1 MSAKAGTKKQQKES
15 TTVVAVP
22 EKAVIEEKAPEKEV
36 ILKETEVSSAVVENI
51 SSLEKEDSDEEDK
64 NSVINEDEGLISS
77 TEYINFVNKQIENT
91 KNLTNALKSIQYF
104 TKSELKEVDKVKK
117 LLHKAESLYAIAQS
131 KVFFSLAANS
141 APKAKKE
148 IKLDSNGNKI
158 PSEGK
163 NPVVWEDFAK
173 DAFKLESN
181 NGFGSKYLQHVW
193 ELIKS
198 ESGTKNGAS
207 IIISNPGAT
216 NTFFQNIKRVMEER
230 GLKTEK
236 EIEVHALIEK
246 GVLANTDITKFS
258 KYCYEEKEKKPKAT
272 KKSKAV

>member
-15 TTVVAVP
+15 STVVAVP
-22 EKAVIEEKAPEKEV
+22 EKIVIEEKAPEKEI
-36 ILKETEVSSAVVENI
+36 ILQETVTSAVVENI
-51 SSLEKEDSDEEDK
+51 SSLENGDSDEEDK

-77 TEYINFVNKQIENT
+77 TEYINFINKQIENT
-91 KNLTNALKSIQYF
+91 RNLTHALKSFQYF

-117 LLHKAESLYAIAQS
+117 LLNKVESLFAIAES

-163 NPVVWEDFAK
+163 NPVVWKKFAK
-173 DAFKLESN
+173 EAFNLQSN
-181 NGFGSKYLQHVW
+181 IGFGSKYLQYVW

-198 ESGTKNGAS
+198 ESGTKNGSS

-216 NTFFQNIKRVMEER
+216 KTFFQNIKSVMEER
-230 GLKTEK
+230 GLNTEK
-236 EIEVHALIEK
+236 EKEVHALIEK

-258 KYCYEEKEKKPKAT
+258 KYCYEEKKPVAS
-272 KKSKAV
+272 KKSKG

>member
-1 MSAKAGTKKQQKES
+1 MSAKAGTKKQHKE
-15 TTVVAVP
+15 TVTSAVL
-22 EKAVIEEKAPEKEV
+22 EKVVIEEKTPEKEV
-36 ILKETEVSSAVVENI
+36 ILKETETSSPVEDI
-51 SSLEKEDSDEEDK
+51 SSFEKEDSDEEDK

-91 KNLTNALKSIQYF
+91 KNLTNALKSIPSF
-104 TKSELKEVDKVKK
+104 TKNELKEVDKVKK
-117 LLHKAESLYAIAQS
+117 LLNKVESLYAIAQS

-148 IKLDSNGNKI
+148 IKLDSNGIKI
-158 PSEGK
+158 PAEGK
-163 NPVVWEDFAK
+163 NPVVWYDFAK
-173 DAFKLESN
+173 EAFRLESN
-181 NGFGSKYLQHVW
+181 DGFGSKYLQHVW

-198 ESGTKNGAS
+198 EAGTKNGSS

-230 GLKTEK
+230 GLNTEK
-236 EIEVHALIEK
+236 EKEVLALIEK

>member
-15 TTVVAVP
+15 STVVAVP
-22 EKAVIEEKAPEKEV
+22 EKIVIEEKAPEKEI
-36 ILKETEVSSAVVENI
+36 ILQETVTSAVVENI
-51 SSLEKEDSDEEDK
+51 SSLENGDSDEEDK

-77 TEYINFVNKQIENT
+77 TEYINFINKQIENT
-91 KNLTNALKSIQYF
+91 RNLTHALKSFQYF

-117 LLHKAESLYAIAQS
+117 LLNKVESLFAIAES

-163 NPVVWEDFAK
+163 NPVVWKKFAK
-173 DAFKLESN
+173 EAFNLQSN
-181 NGFGSKYLQHVW
+181 IGFGSKYLQYVW

-198 ESGTKNGAS
+198 ESGTKNGSS

-216 NTFFQNIKRVMEER
+216 KTFFQNIKSVMEER
-230 GLKTEK
+230 GLNTEK
-236 EIEVHALIEK
+236 EKEVHALIEK

-258 KYCYEEKEKKPKAT
+258 KYCYEEKEKKPVAS
-272 KKSKAV
+272 KKSKAE

>member
-1 MSAKAGTKKQQKES
+1 MSAKAETKKQQKK
-15 TTVVAVP
+15 TTTSVVS
-22 EKAVIEEKAPEKEV
+22 EKVVIEEKAPEKDV
-36 ILKETEVSSAVVENI
+36 ILKETETSSSIVEELPP
-51 SSLEKEDSDEEDK
+51 LEKGDSDEEDQ
-64 NSVINEDEGLISS
+64 NSVINGDEGLISS

-91 KNLTNALKSIQYF
+91 RNLMNALKSIPYF
-104 TKSELKEVDKVKK
+104 TKTELKEVDKVEK
-117 LLHKAESLYAIAQS
+117 LLQKANEQYSKTQS

-163 NPVVWEDFAK
+163 NPVVWKKFAK
-173 DAFKLESN
+173 EAFNLQSN
-181 NGFGSKYLQHVW
+181 IGFGSKYLQYVW

-198 ESGTKNGAS
+198 ESGTKNGSS

-216 NTFFQNIKRVMEER
+216 NTFFQNIKSVMEER
-230 GLKTEK
+230 GLNTEK
-236 EIEVHALIEK
+236 EKEVHALIEK

-258 KYCYEEKEKKPKAT
+258 KYCYEEKEKKPAAS
-272 KKSKAV
+272 KKSKAE

>member
-1 MSAKAGTKKQQKES
+1 MSAKAGTKKQQKEA
-15 TTVVAVP
+15 TTVV
-22 EKAVIEEKAPEKEV
+22 EKVVIEEKTPEKEV
-36 ILKETEVSSAVVENI
+36 ILQETVTSSIIEDVP
-51 SSLEKEDSDEEDK
+51 SLEKEGSDDEDK

-91 KNLTNALKSIQYF
+91 RNLTHALKSIQYF
-104 TKSELKEVDKVKK
+104 TKSELKEVDKVIKV
-117 LLHKAESLYAIAQS
+117 LHKAESLFSIAQS

-158 PSEGK
+158 QSEGK
-163 NPVVWEDFAK
+163 NPVIWYGFAK
-173 DAFKLESN
+173 EGFKLESN
-181 NGFGSKYLQHVW
+181 DGFGSKYLQHVW

-198 ESGTKNGAS
+198 EAGTKNGSS

-230 GLKTEK
+230 GLNTEK
-236 EIEVHALIEK
+236 EKEVHALIEK

-258 KYCYEEKEKKPKAT
+258 KYCYEEKEKKPKVT

>member
-1 MSAKAGTKKQQKES
+1 MSAKAGTKKQQKE
-15 TTVVAVP
+15 AVTSAVL
-22 EKAVIEEKAPEKEV
+22 EKVVIEEKTPEKEV
-36 ILKETEVSSAVVENI
+36 ILKETETSSAVEDI
-51 SSLEKEDSDEEDK
+51 SSFEKEDSDEEDK
-64 NSVINEDEGLISS
+64 NSIINEDEGLISS

-91 KNLTNALKSIQYF
+91 KNLTNALKSIPFF
-104 TKSELKEVDKVKK
+104 TKNELKEVDKVKK
-117 LLHKAESLYAIAQS
+117 LLHKVESLYAIAQS

-148 IKLDSNGNKI
+148 IKLDSNGIKI
-158 PSEGK
+158 PAEGK
-163 NPVVWEDFAK
+163 NPVVWYNFAK
-173 DAFKLESN
+173 EAFKLESN
-181 NGFGSKYLQHVW
+181 DGFGSKYLQHVW

-198 ESGTKNGAS
+198 EAGTKNGSS

-230 GLKTEK
+230 GLNTDKEK
-236 EIEVHALIEK
+236 EVLALIEK

>member
-36 ILKETEVSSAVVENI
+36 ILKETSVSSAVVENL

-77 TEYINFVNKQIENT
+77 TEYINFINKHIENT

-117 LLHKAESLYAIAQS
+117 VLHKAEFLFDIAQS

-198 ESGTKNGAS
+198 ESGTKNGSS

>member
-1 MSAKAGTKKQQKES
+1 MSAKAETKKQQKK
-15 TTVVAVP
+15 TTTSVVS
-22 EKAVIEEKAPEKEV
+22 EKVVIEEKSPEKDV
-36 ILKETEVSSAVVENI
+36 ILKETEHSSSSIVEEELPP
-51 SSLEKEDSDEEDK
+51 LEKGDSDDDDK

-91 KNLTNALKSIQYF
+91 RNLMNALKSIPYF
-104 TKSELKEVDKVKK
+104 TKTELKEVDKVEK
-117 LLHKAESLYAIAQS
+117 LLQKANEQYSKTQS

-148 IKLDSNGNKI
+148 IKLDLNGNKI
-158 PSEGK
+158 TEGK
-163 NPVVWEDFAK
+163 NPVVWYDFAK
-173 DAFKLESN
+173 EGFKLESN
-181 NGFGSKYLQHVW
+181 DGFGNKYLQHVW

-198 ESGTKNGAS
+198 VAGTKNGSS
-207 IIISNPGAT
+207 IIISNPGPV

-230 GLKTEK
+230 GLNTEK
-236 EIEVHALIEK
+236 EKEVYALIEK

-272 KKSKAV
+272 KKPKAV

>member
-1 MSAKAGTKKQQKES
+1 MSAKAETKKQQKK
-15 TTVVAVP
+15 TTTSVVS
-22 EKAVIEEKAPEKEV
+22 EKVVIEEKAPEKDV
-36 ILKETEVSSAVVENI
+36 ILKETETSSVVEELPP
-51 SSLEKEDSDEEDK
+51 LEKGDSDEEDQ

-104 TKSELKEVDKVKK
+104 TKTELKEVDKVEK
-117 LLHKAESLYAIAQS
+117 LLQKANDQYSKTQS

-148 IKLDSNGNKI
+148 IKLDLNGNKI
-158 PSEGK
+158 TEGK
-163 NPVVWEDFAK
+163 NPVVWYDFAK
-173 DAFKLESN
+173 EGFKLESN
-181 NGFGSKYLQHVW
+181 NGFGNKYLQHIW

-198 ESGTKNGAS
+198 VPGTKNGSS
-207 IIISNPGAT
+207 IIISTPGAV

-230 GLKTEK
+230 GLNTEK
-236 EIEVHALIEK
+236 EKEVYALIEK

-272 KKSKAV
+272 KKSKAE